1 MKRKGIYTLLAI
13 IAMMQITGC
22 QKDIP
27 KPETKPRL
35 NQLQG
40 IGGMKTMSVLA
51 SKPMTNNEPS
61 LSVQYQTKGQ
71 NVFVECVMTGI
82 SFLESDLSKQKVGK
96 ILIWVDGQRQQEA
109 TAAVFII
116 KQLSAGSH
124 HLRLEVVD
132 LKNKPYGVSKEFTV
146 TIPTI

>member
-1 MKRKGIYTLLAI
+1 MVLAI
-13 IAMMQITGC
+13 IAIIQITGC
-22 QKDIP
+22 QKDVP
-27 KPETKPRL
+27 KPETKTGL
-35 NQLQG
+35 NQLRG
-40 IGGMKTMSVLA
+40 IERMKALNVLA
-51 SKPMTNNEPS
+51 SKPLTSNEPS

-82 SFLESDLSKQKVGK
+82 SFRESDLPKQNVGK
-96 ILIWVDGQRQQEA
+96 IVIWVDGQRQQEA

-116 KQLSAGSH
+116 KQLSVGSH

-132 LKNKPYGVSKEFTV
+132 LKNKPYGVSKDFTV